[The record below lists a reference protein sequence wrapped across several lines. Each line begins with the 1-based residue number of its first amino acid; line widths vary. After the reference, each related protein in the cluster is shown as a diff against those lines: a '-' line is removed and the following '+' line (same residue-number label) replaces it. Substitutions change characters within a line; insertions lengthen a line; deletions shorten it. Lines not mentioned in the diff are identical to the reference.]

1 MSYRLLSFVSEE
13 GPRAGLLVEGQ
24 VYDLA
29 RMAGDERLAT
39 VLAVLA
45 DWRRN
50 ESLLRHLATQ
60 LANSVG
66 MPFESVTLLAPILYP
81 PTVYCA
87 GSNYADHVENMERK
101 LGLPRSP
108 DPRDAGGM
116 PYHFIKASRC
126 CVGTGT
132 AVRAPSA
139 RLDWEGELVVVI
151 GREARNIPVDQ
162 AMEYVAGYM
171 VGNDLSARDIAFK
184 ANFPPPSIFN
194 HSFLEHKSFEHAA
207 PVGPWITPASMIE
220 DISSLTIRTMVN
232 GALKQEG
239 ACSGMTFSMAE
250 QLSYLSSISTL
261 VPGDIVMTGTPAGVG
276 METDEFLAPGDVV
289 TIGIEGLGNLTTSI
303 I

>member
-1 MSYRLLSFVSEE
+1 MNYRLLSFESGE

-29 RMAGDERLAT
+29 RIAGDERLAT

-45 DWRRN
+45 DWGQN
-50 ESLLRHLATQ
+50 EPLLGHLAAQ
-60 LANSVG
+60 LGNSVG
-66 MPFESVTLLAPILYP
+66 MPIDSVSLLAPILYP
-81 PTVYCA
+81 PTIYCA
-87 GSNYADHVENMERK
+87 GANYADHVENMERK

-108 DPRDAGGM
+108 DPRDAGGK
-116 PYHFIKASRC
+116 PYHFLKASRC
-126 CVGTGT
+126 CVGNGA

-151 GREARNIPVDQ
+151 GREGRDIPVGR
-162 AMEYVAGYM
+162 AMELVAGYM
-171 VGNDLSARDIAFK
+171 IGNDLSARDIAFK

-207 PVGPWITPASMIE
+207 PVGPWITPASMI
-220 DISSLTIRTMVN
+220 DDFSRLTIRTTVN
-232 GALKQEG
+232 GELKQDG
-239 ACSGMTFSMAE
+239 ACGGMTFSIAE

-276 METDEFLAPGDVV
+276 IETGEFLAPGDVV
-289 TIGIEGLGNLTTSI
+289 TIGIEGLGNLTTAI